1 MVTIKKYIRYLEKIK
16 LLLGINSKQIPFMI
30 SIFLFSSILDLVGIG
45 LIAPYISLLIDFD
58 GFLESGFYQLLL
70 SIGLE
75 LDKSKLLIFLSMLL
89 LLVFLIKAIIGI
101 FINRTI
107 LQFCYNQ
114 GADLRSLLMEAYV
127 SLKYKDY
134 IQRNSSEYIH
144 RIQQLAS
151 DFSHGVLQSL
161 LRLISEAI
169 VVFAIIIFLA
179 WHSLETV
186 FVLVL
191 ILASSGILYDRFF
204 KVKLHK
210 YGRLANEYTKDMI
223 QAVHEGI
230 EGLKEIRVLGHE
242 PHFLAR
248 VSNNAKKFGNVSV
261 KSQVISTAPRYVIES
276 MLVLFIV
283 IIVISSV
290 SSGER
295 LDTLIPMFGI
305 FAFASIRILP
315 SVNQIILAVGR
326 IRFGLHSINLLY
338 EDVEKYTKRKSNI
351 DFIDSTKDIENSRF
365 ESLVMKDVHFSY
377 NKHKNILNG
386 ISLNI
391 NAGESIGLIGPSG
404 SGKTTMIDVLLGLLE
419 VDSGSISLNNIN
431 IENNVVSLRS
441 KVAYLP
447 QQVFLIDS
455 SLKNN
460 IALGVKE
467 SEIDDKKVMDS
478 IFRSNLSGFIS
489 ELSDGVDT
497 VIGERGIRISGGQ
510 RQRVALARAFYHAR
524 EILIMDES
532 TSALDNNTENEIV
545 NEIKSIKGSIT
556 TIVIA
561 HRLSTLKY
569 CDRVYELKNGKIYRL
584 DNFSS

>member
-1 MVTIKKYIRYLEKIK
+1 MKR
-16 LLLGINSKQIPFMI
+16 G
-30 SIFLFSSILDLVGIG
+30 
-45 LIAPYISLLIDFD
+45 
-58 GFLESGFYQLLL
+58 
-70 SIGLE
+70 
-75 LDKSKLLIFLSMLL
+75 
-89 LLVFLIKAIIGI
+89 LLVL
-101 FINRTI
+101 
-107 LQFCYNQ
+107 
-114 GADLRSLLMEAYV
+114 
-127 SLKYKDY
+127 
-134 IQRNSSEYIH
+134 
-144 RIQQLAS
+144 
-151 DFSHGVLQSL
+151 
-161 LRLISEAI
+161 
-169 VVFAIIIFLA
+169 
-179 WHSLETV
+179 

-497 VIGERGIRISGGQ
+497 VIGERGIRISGG
-510 RQRVALARAFYHAR
+510 
-524 EILIMDES
+524 
-532 TSALDNNTENEIV
+532 
-545 NEIKSIKGSIT
+545 
-556 TIVIA
+556 
-561 HRLSTLKY
+561 
-569 CDRVYELKNGKIYRL
+569 
-584 DNFSS
+584 